1 MTHSS
6 WGQRVVYNALT
17 HVSYSAAAA
26 RPSSYRAMS
35 THAHDTEM
43 CDDHPHTE
51 PEPAVAFVP
60 FLEPRS
66 PPPLKPLKLHPAP
79 SPDDPNNNSSGS
91 SSAQTSP
98 PDPPRFAA
106 RVSQGS
112 AFELCTQPETTPT
125 AAAAMR
131 GSGRPPLPVAPHVS
145 PSCSPE
151 RNCRRCAELAAE
163 CAAKDQSIRA
173 LTQRLT
179 RTAKLLE
186 AIQDLAEQQATHE
199 QHSDFEMTSLEE
211 KVARYRLALAGVVV
225 DPASFEGHPRR
236 RHRRARR
243 PPGYANRS
251 AHRRPGGLEQVHE
264 LGT

>member
-1 MTHSS
+1 
-6 WGQRVVYNALT
+6 
-17 HVSYSAAAA
+17 
-26 RPSSYRAMS
+26 MS

-43 CDDHPHTE
+43 CDDHPQTE
-51 PEPAVAFVP
+51 LEPAVAFVP

-211 KVARYRLALAGVVV
+211 KVASRARGKRR
-225 DPASFEGHPRR
+225 DSAS
-236 RHRRARR
+236 RHRSSASRETRSTCSRAE
-243 PPGYANRS
+243 A
-251 AHRRPGGLEQVHE
+251 
-264 LGT
+264 